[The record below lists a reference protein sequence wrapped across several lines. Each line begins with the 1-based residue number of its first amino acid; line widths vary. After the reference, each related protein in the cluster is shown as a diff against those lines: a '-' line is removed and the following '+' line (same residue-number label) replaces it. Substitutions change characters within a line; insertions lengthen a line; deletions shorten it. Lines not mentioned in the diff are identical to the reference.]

1 MESALNPKHILK
13 AVNNAFNERIKEIL
27 SGSNQN
33 YKPLELGRPCAILIN
48 AGLPDLPIQMSV
60 KRLVD
65 KKLQANHPFSL
76 ISVVHMPEFL
86 ADPIAV
92 FQSKTRGDSKVV
104 LTDMQE
110 KGINFVVAIQMEK
123 LKGDIDVNDVR
134 SVYPKDNV
142 KDILRW
148 IAEDGL
154 MEYCHKEKILD
165 WFGKQQSISAEVTK
179 LIGDCTKLIQL
190 AVKNK

>member
-1 MESALNPKHILK
+1 METVVTPKHILK
-13 AVNNAFNERIKEIL
+13 TVNNAFNERIKEIM

-33 YKPLELGRPCAILIN
+33 YRSLELGKPCAILIKV
-48 AGLPDLPIQMSV
+48 GLPDLPIQMSV

-65 KKLQANHPFSL
+65 KKLQLNHPFSL
-76 ISVVHMPEFL
+76 VSVVHMPEFL

-92 FQSKTRGDSKVV
+92 FQSKTRGDCKVV

-110 KGINFVVAIQMEK
+110 KGVNFVVAIQMEK
-123 LKGDIDVNDVR
+123 LKGDVDVNDVR

-142 KDILRW
+142 KDVLRW

-154 MEYCHKEKILD
+154 MEYCNKEKILD

-179 LIGDCTKLIQL
+179 LIGDCTKIIQ
-190 AVKNK
+190 

>member
-1 MESALNPKHILK
+1 M
-13 AVNNAFNERIKEIL
+13 
-27 SGSNQN
+27 
-33 YKPLELGRPCAILIN
+33 ELGKPSAILIN

-76 ISVVHMPEFL
+76 VSVVHMPEFP

-104 LTDMQE
+104 LTEMQE

-123 LKGDIDVNDVR
+123 LKGDKDV
-134 SVYPKDNV
+134 
-142 KDILRW
+142 LRW
-148 IAEDGL
+148 NGEDGL
-154 MEYCHKEKILD
+154 MEYCHKEKILE

-179 LIGDCTKLIQL
+179 LIGDPTRLIQSS
-190 AVKNK
+190 VKNK